1 MRRRPVIVYISLFFV
16 TAIALYYQIVEESFL
31 FAFCDEDCLVEWA
44 TVAFYLLA
52 AYLFIFKKKG
62 WKNLWNFLLASL
74 FFLIAGE
81 EISWGQRVF
90 QFKVPKAIK
99 QINVQREFNLHNL
112 EFFQGIIRSAGVL
125 VFCILC
131 LIIPLTNRFSERCRH
146 WYAKMRIPIFPLD
159 ASVVVAVAMTLMI
172 VPRIFLSRTI
182 FNLDEIGEMYLA
194 AAMFIFALDQ
204 TERS

>member
-1 MRRRPVIVYISLFFV
+1 MTRRSVIVYTSLFFV

-44 TVAFYLLA
+44 TVVFYLFA
-52 AYLFIFKKKG
+52 AYLFIFKNKG
-62 WKNLWNFLLASL
+62 WKNPLSLLLVFL
-74 FFLIAGE
+74 FFWIAGE
-81 EISWGQRVF
+81 ETSWGQRVF

-112 EFFQGIIRSAGVL
+112 EFFQGIIRGAGVL

-131 LIIPLTNRFSERCRH
+131 FIIPLTNRFSERCRR
-146 WYAKMRIPIFPLD
+146 WYTQLRIPIFPLD

-194 AAMFIFALDQ
+194 AAMFLFALDQ
-204 TERS
+204 RDRS